1 MVDQD
6 AKISTNFVNTANNLR
21 FIRRFIDSDFDTH
34 KKLEFLKYFF
44 REQNEIQDQ
53 DIECFYRLWNQTY
66 KI

>member
-6 AKISTNFVNTANNLR
+6 GKISTNFVNTANNLR
-21 FIRRFIDSDFDTH
+21 FIRRFIDSDFDIN